1 VVIPDAGHFLT
12 EDAPVATVAALQTFL
27 ERLL

>member
-12 EDAPVATVAALQTFL
+12 EDAPVATAAVLRAFL